1 MNKKMNRSAGKEKLD
16 DVFVQTRD
24 VAAMMLCQKMFPETL
39 WVDAFSSENYKSAD
53 MSVVRAIVNGGAPY
67 EDIPDQVVSDI
78 LALTHVARY
87 EIVPWREAVLS
98 VLIKDFLSNLRTSSS
113 ILCED
118 AIARVVGLLG
128 ESNSETGESYRGTTK
143 NATQIITGQRTR
155 MRKTMRAFTL
165 ALMYEMRYR
174 QTRTLDAMVADMDS
188 LVRVVRDDDFF
199 LDTFPIDV
207 FGDDKGILNAR
218 GRFVLNE
225 ARKFVLVLMNHL
237 KEIDEM
243 IQKSSKNWR
252 LERMSVNDLNIIRI
266 ATYELLFCK
275 VSQTSVYMNE
285 AVELSKTFGSDKSRN
300 FVNGMLQQI
309 WDDNKKAKA

>member
-1 MNKKMNRSAGKEKLD
+1 
-16 DVFVQTRD
+16 
-24 VAAMMLCQKMFPETL
+24 
-39 WVDAFSSENYKSAD
+39 

-87 EIVPWREAVLS
+87 KIVPWREAVLS